1 LVAYNAV
8 VDVAFEFLTF
18 ALKLGLL
25 HYWLLKSVAL
35 ALFVPAVPT
44 RLVFHRVWPIPLSCH
59 ATSISSNCNLY
70 QYVETTASTGLDVPI
85 RQWQW
90 CWWN

>member
-1 LVAYNAV
+1 MTSILSNPLHGLGVQVGLVAYNAV

-44 RLVFHRVWPIPLSCH
+44 RLFFHRV
-59 ATSISSNCNLY
+59 
-70 QYVETTASTGLDVPI
+70 
-85 RQWQW
+85 
-90 CWWN
+90 